1 MKKAAHLSYTIF
13 NFPIFQLAWLDN
25 KMALSYGAKRALKYS
40 LGPTAAGAALYYFY
54 KPYTMEED
62 DYEAML
68 RNRTARPVSRK
79 AKGKLG
85 QAAIANDHPES
96 DARRPELA
104 DVPKMD
110 LFKQKLKFE
119 HSAERAAEAKKMDAQ
134 KDKEIREKMKR
145 LQAELDAIKK
155 KSY

>member
-1 MKKAAHLSYTIF
+1 MFIF
-13 NFPIFQLAWLDN
+13 NVLIYEKGSALIIHYFQFSNFPLAWLDN

-40 LGPTAAGAALYYFY
+40 LGPTAAGAALCTFY

-85 QAAIANDHPES
+85 QAAIANDHRVGCAAS
-96 DARRPELA
+96 RASRRSERWTCLSRSSSLSIAPKEL
-104 DVPKMD
+104 PRRRRWTRKG
-110 LFKQKLKFE
+110 
-119 HSAERAAEAKKMDAQ
+119 
-134 KDKEIREKMKR
+134 
-145 LQAELDAIKK
+145 
-155 KSY
+155 